1 MRTTLPSGRPVE
13 LVRPPDDTV
22 RGVVLVPDVYGLRPI
37 VDDLSL
43 RLAQEHG
50 WAVCAVE
57 PFPGNEHV
65 EQPERLALIAANDD
79 ELILAELSSAA
90 DMLGTERTAVIGFC
104 QGGMWAFKAAATGR
118 FDRSVAFYGMVT
130 IPWARDGHDQPTGYL
145 TRPERCPVLSIMGGL
160 DKWTP
165 EADIEFLRGLPDVET
180 ALYPEADH
188 AFAHDPARAT
198 YRKDDAEDAWARAI
212 AFLA

>member
-1 MRTTLPSGRPVE
+1 
-13 LVRPPDDTV
+13 
-22 RGVVLVPDVYGLRPI
+22 
-37 VDDLSL
+37 
-43 RLAQEHG
+43 
-50 WAVCAVE
+50 
-57 PFPGNEHV
+57 
-65 EQPERLALIAANDD
+65 
-79 ELILAELSSAA
+79 
-90 DMLGTERTAVIGFC
+90 
-104 QGGMWAFKAAATGR
+104 
-118 FDRSVAFYGMVT
+118 MVT

-165 EADIEFLRGLPDVET
+165 EADIEFLRGLPDVEI

-198 YRKDDAEDAWARAI
+198 YREADAEDAWARAI